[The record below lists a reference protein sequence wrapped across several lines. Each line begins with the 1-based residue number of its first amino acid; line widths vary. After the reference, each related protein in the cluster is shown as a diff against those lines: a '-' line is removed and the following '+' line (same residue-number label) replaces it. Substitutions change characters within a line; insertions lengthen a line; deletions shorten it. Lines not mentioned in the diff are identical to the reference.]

1 MSILSVN
8 PVWMPLG
15 SIRAILALGIV
26 GAFVYMCLKT
36 ENTEALTAI
45 AVMVSKDYFES
56 RKKTE

>member
-1 MSILSVN
+1 MNLSVN

-15 SIRAILALGIV
+15 SIRAILAMGIV

-45 AVMVSKDYFES
+45 AVMVSKDYFQS
-56 RKKTE
+56 RE